1 MFSTLHPSARW
12 SLPTLELSYPADHD
26 IHPNGRGLV
35 PQPSFF
41 CRETPITLRDP
52 ELPPVLVYPIE
63 HDPGWAHDEAVDGR
77 PALTRLL
84 GLTRTHVLEAIADGD
99 CTTGELALRLGIPGS
114 TASRQATTLR
124 EAGLVQSRRLGQ
136 AVIHTITDL
145 GTALLEGRRPGLIA

>member
-1 MFSTLHPSARW
+1 MRP
-12 SLPTLELSYPADHD
+12 
-26 IHPNGRGLV
+26 RGIDCQWGTSGPCSGALTFG
-35 PQPSFF
+35 PPPDQLLD
-41 CRETPITLRDP
+41 REAL
-52 ELPPVLVYPIE
+52 
-63 HDPGWAHDEAVDGR
+63 DGR

-84 GLTRTHVLEAIADGD
+84 GLTRAHVLEAIARGD